1 MSYTINIPKPCH
13 EDWYKMTP
21 TEKGAF
27 CSSCAKEVQDFTN
40 IPTSKLLQHLKEQQN
55 SCGRFTKRQIQE
67 PLKTSS
73 QSQWKNRMLA
83 LGFSSVMAT
92 VSVANGQTV
101 VSDAIEVQSTLK
113 DVTVN
118 QNPEALADTNITVN
132 GIVKVLE
139 QPAAGVK
146 IQLEGTTMNTISDRD
161 GSFCL
166 EIPVTYLEENNTL
179 RFDYLGFTSIIIP
192 VYKTTKDLDVA
203 FTAEDEV
210 ILGGLVI
217 VERRNIFKKIG
228 SWFKKKN

>member
-1 MSYTINIPKPCH
+1 MA
-13 EDWYKMTP
+13 P

-27 CSSCAKEVQDFTN
+27 CNSCAKEVKDFTN
-40 IPTSKLLQHLKEQQN
+40 IPRSKLLQHLKEQQN
-55 SCGRFTKRQIQE
+55 CCGRFTKRQIQE

-83 LGFSSVMAT
+83 LGFSSVLAT

-101 VSDAIEVQSTLK
+101 VSDVIEVQSATK

-118 QNPEALADTNITVN
+118 QNPEALADTTIIVN
-132 GIVKVLE
+132 GIVKALE
-139 QPAAGVK
+139 EPAAGVK
-146 IQLEGTTMNTISDRD
+146 IQLEGADIHTISDWD

-166 EIPVTYLEENNTL
+166 EIPVANLEENNTL
-179 RFDYLGFTSIIIP
+179 RFDFLGFTSVIIP
-192 VYKTTKDLDVA
+192 VYKTTKDVEVA
-203 FTAEDEV
+203 FTTEDEA

-217 VERRNIFKKIG
+217 VERRNILKKIG